1 MRHDM
6 RHHYNS
12 LSDMLSRGKLDEM
25 KDYLSKLID
34 TTVKRDNEV
43 YCENLTVNGLLQY
56 YIGMARDHNI
66 TCEVNAEC
74 GDMKIEPADLTV
86 LFGNT
91 MENAINSCKKYTG
104 KRHMEIRV
112 GTVQGSFAIEISN
125 SCKEVSLDKR
135 YRSEKGFLPAEAFIS
150 GREGGG
156 YGLRSI
162 AHTARKYG
170 GSAMFR
176 FDAEKELFTVR
187 IRLNMHTSDDMK

>member
-1 MRHDM
+1 
-6 RHHYNS
+6 
-12 LSDMLSRGKLDEM
+12 ML
-25 KDYLSKLID
+25 
-34 TTVKRDNEV
+34 
-43 YCENLTVNGLLQY
+43 
-56 YIGMARDHNI
+56 
-66 TCEVNAEC
+66 
-74 GDMKIEPADLTV
+74 
-86 LFGNT
+86 
-91 MENAINSCKKYTG
+91 
-104 KRHMEIRV
+104 IRV

-135 YRSEKGFLPAEAFIS
+135 YRSESGFLPAEAFIS

-187 IRLNMHTSDDMK
+187 IRLNMHTNEEMTQQ